1 MPTGA
6 SLLPGPRA
14 ALHLRLSTQDSRS
27 TESKQRHAL
36 QRLFE
41 RGGTFA
47 GGFVD
52 HERGRKSFSRS
63 DFNERIEGAERVIP
77 PSWS

>member
-1 MPTGA
+1 
-6 SLLPGPRA
+6 LPGPRA
-14 ALHLRLSTQDSRS
+14 ALHFRLSTRDSHQ

-36 QRLFE
+36 QRLSE
-41 RGGTFA
+41 RGGITFA
-47 GGFVD
+47 GTFFD

-77 PSWS
+77 T

>member
-1 MPTGA
+1 
-6 SLLPGPRA
+6 LPGPRA

-27 TESKQRHAL
+27 AESKQRHAL
-36 QRLFE
+36 QRFFE
-41 RGGTFA
+41 REGGTFA
-47 GGFVD
+47 GVFVD

-77 PSWS
+77 T